1 MRKIKL
7 IFSIF
12 TIFTLFLMIE
22 GCSKGEPEIKGEPD
36 ISENCSVNAFG
47 KVSCTFSNS
56 GTAKGSACYTT
67 MFVRTYDKDRY
78 YNGYGKPG
86 VGEIMESSGEMCSGI
101 VEPGDVVDREQS
113 FSFIAETG
121 GAREPND
128 FCQLRPRTGRYERDG
143 PWYRGCDFSS
153 KKVSK

>member
-1 MRKIKL
+1 
-7 IFSIF
+7 
-12 TIFTLFLMIE
+12 MIE
-22 GCSKGEPEIKGEPD
+22 GCSKGEPEIKVEPEIKGEPEISVEPEIKGEPD

-47 KVSCTFSNS
+47 KVSCSFSNS

-67 MFVRTYDKDRY
+67 MFVRTYDKGRY
-78 YNGYGKPG
+78 YNSYGKPG

-101 VEPGDVVDREQS
+101 VEPGDIVDREQS
-113 FSFIAETG
+113 FSFIAEAG

-128 FCQLRPRTGRYERDG
+128 FCQLRSRSGYQRDG
-143 PWYRGCDFSS
+143 PWHRGCDFSS